1 MVARQEIGA
10 LINKKVTVMMGKN
23 DKTRNI
29 NKLLKDYQTVP
40 LQKLNTN
47 LNEFPTKS
55 SVEKVTISSVEVEP
69 LSASNLSSSQDSNS
83 NSSYNIHAKKFIG
96 EDTHS
101 GLNEEDVG

>member
-40 LQKLNTN
+40 L
-47 LNEFPTKS
+47 
-55 SVEKVTISSVEVEP
+55 
-69 LSASNLSSSQDSNS
+69 
-83 NSSYNIHAKKFIG
+83 
-96 EDTHS
+96 
-101 GLNEEDVG
+101 